1 LAEAVA
7 VVLSSGSR
15 PPTGTTTQGQ
25 QQTMSV
31 QRYLPKFERLA
42 PADLA
47 EWKNIPAAIA
57 SDCMNR
63 CYVMSARI
71 SPLQP
76 GMTVCGQARTVTGM
90 VGDNGAAHAAIGL
103 VEPGDILVIDG
114 RGHTETAVWGGIM
127 TRAAIQQGIGG
138 LVLDGAVRD
147 AAEIRELGFPTFA
160 AGICPAGPS
169 KGFGGIIDGPIGCA
183 GCPVRPGDIVIG
195 DDDGV
200 AVIALER
207 QAEILA
213 ASLEKIEQEKE
224 TNADTKSGILP
235 STQFGLEIEEIG

>member
-1 LAEAVA
+1 MA
-7 VVLSSGSR
+7 
-15 PPTGTTTQGQ
+15 
-25 QQTMSV
+25 V
-31 QRYLPKFERLA
+31 QRYLPKFERLS
-42 PADLA
+42 PEDLA
-47 EWKNIPAAIA
+47 KWKNIPPAIA

-63 CYVMSARI
+63 CYVMSGRI
-71 SPLQP
+71 APLQA
-76 GMTVCGQARTVTGM
+76 GMRICGQARTVTGM

-103 VEPGDILVIDG
+103 VEPGDILVIDA

-127 TRAAIQQGIGG
+127 TRAAIRQEIGG

-169 KGFGGIIDGPIGCA
+169 KGFGGIIDGPIACA
-183 GCPVRPGDIVIG
+183 GCPVRPGGIVIG

-200 AVIALER
+200 AVIPLER

-213 ASLEKIEQEKE
+213 ASLDKIAQEEE
-224 TNADTKSGILP
+224 TNADTRSGILP
-235 STQFGLEIEEIG
+235 STRFNLEIEEIG